1 MSDEGKMRARVT
13 VKVGVGLHALLPG
26 LQPPVMDVHSDSS
39 LPMLEPMLSGSS
51 LDTAWAWGKWR
62 WIDMVPCLKLQE
74 DCTRII
80 FSKLVNANV
89 HFNCISN
96 SKH

>member
-51 LDTAWAWGKWR
+51 LDTAWAWRKWR
-62 WIDMVPCLKLQE
+62 VDRYSSLFKVTRRLYSNYIFKTCECKCALQLFLK
-74 DCTRII
+74 
-80 FSKLVNANV
+80 
-89 HFNCISN
+89 
-96 SKH
+96 